1 MDVVKNVLSQSD
13 CKILKSAICQEKTE
27 ESLHADTDWRKEKG
41 DVKISCSERE
51 SKLLSANLIA
61 DFSKQLYLT
70 KDEVNQLAIL
80 YFDRDSVKVNN
91 DFKNVV
97 KIVWF
102 TGVQSCSVLLVSF
115 IIILVILQNEN
126 LCINVNYIDAWRGWN
141 KFFLGGR
148 LIHTTSYWISN

>member
-1 MDVVKNVLSQSD
+1 M
-13 CKILKSAICQEKTE
+13 
-27 ESLHADTDWRKEKG
+27 
-41 DVKISCSERE
+41 KISCSERE

-97 KIVWF
+97 KIV
-102 TGVQSCSVLLVSF
+102 
-115 IIILVILQNEN
+115 
-126 LCINVNYIDAWRGWN
+126 
-141 KFFLGGR
+141 
-148 LIHTTSYWISN
+148 

>member
-1 MDVVKNVLSQSD
+1 MDVVKNALSQSD
-13 CKILKSAICQEKTE
+13 CKILKSAISQEKTE

-61 DFSKQLYLT
+61 NFSKQLYLT

-102 TGVQSCSVLLVSF
+102 TGVQSCSLLLVSF

-141 KFFLGGR
+141 TFFLGGR